1 MIGAADPAE
10 RDAAPPPRLYPSPGH
25 SPEDTQMQVR
35 FVTLMVLGAMAA
47 VAGPACGQQL
57 APDDSTS
64 GQQLAPG
71 DSTGIFE
78 AAVKRIQRD
87 HEGTVRFDSRVM
99 DSIPLQWDYERD
111 TLIAPN
117 PTLHSSARVER
128 DREVVLARLGMQ
140 RERIDDYTAC
150 TPYIGELGARPIRQ
164 PEATPEAM
172 PAWQA
177 VADSAR
183 RACSERE
190 TYSAAIL
197 GLPRPVEEGSPYGTA
212 WRIRVYQV
220 AAVERYVY
228 DMVLKKVDGEW
239 TVVDQEL
246 RLSDGLRLTDP

>member
-1 MIGAADPAE
+1 LVRLIQQHRDGFPAI
-10 RDAAPPPRLYPSPGH
+10 RLYASPGH

-35 FVTLMVLGAMAA
+35 FVPWVVLAA
-47 VAGPACGQQL
+47 VAALASPACGYPLPQL
-57 APDDSTS
+57 PQLSSADST
-64 GQQLAPG
+64 A
-71 DSTGIFE
+71 IFE
-78 AAVKRIQRD
+78 AAVQRIQRD
-87 HEGTVRFDSRVM
+87 HKGTVRFDSRVM

-111 TLIAPN
+111 TLIAPT
-117 PTLHSSARVER
+117 PTLLPAAARVQRER
-128 DREVVLARLGMQ
+128 EAVLARLGMQ

-150 TPYIGELGARPIRQ
+150 TPYIGELGARPVRQ

-183 RACSERE
+183 SACGERE

-197 GLPRPVEEGSPYGTA
+197 GLPRPVEDGSPYGRA

-228 DMVLKKVDGEW
+228 DLVLKKEGGEW

-246 RLSDGLRLTDP
+246 RLSYGLRLTDP